1 MSGEG
6 TLAARAKSGGGWN
19 FRVSVSRTSMS
30 VIAGIGWSPPSWRS
44 RKDTAF
50 CASLA
55 RVASSRRMSFA
66 NSPDPSAPS
75 ILEVGQLVREFG
87 STRAVAGVTFSL
99 APGDSLALFGPNGA
113 GKTTLLR
120 VLAGLLKPTSGSA
133 RVAGVQLPGGPLARS
148 RVGLIS
154 HHTMLYEALSARE
167 NVSFSAR
174 LYGTRD
180 AKARVE
186 DALRQMSMLERADT
200 PVRSLSRGMQQRV
213 SIARAMVHSPQ
224 LVLADE
230 PYSGL
235 DESSAR
241 ALTVLLQ
248 ELRSAGTAIIIVT
261 HNLAEGLSLATHA
274 AVMQRGKFVRYDA
287 AHRIDASSY
296 ATTYRESLAASG

>member
-1 MSGEG
+1 MSSAIS
-6 TLAARAKSGGGWN
+6 TSKS
-19 FRVSVSRTSMS
+19 
-30 VIAGIGWSPPSWRS
+30 
-44 RKDTAF
+44 
-50 CASLA
+50 
-55 RVASSRRMSFA
+55 
-66 NSPDPSAPS
+66 SAP
-75 ILEVGQLVREFG
+75 IVEVADLAREFG

-99 APGDSLALFGPNGA
+99 AAGECLALFGPNGA

-154 HHTMLYEALSARE
+154 HHTMLYEALSPRE

-174 LYGTRD
+174 LYGIRD
-180 AKARVE
+180 VRGRV
-186 DALRQMSMLERADT
+186 DDSLRRMSMLERADA
-200 PVRSLSRGMQQRV
+200 PIRSLSRGMQQRV

-235 DESSAR
+235 DESGAR
-241 ALTVLLQ
+241 ALTTLLR
-248 ELRSAGTAIIIVT
+248 ELRTAGTSIIIVT

-274 AVMQRGKFVRYDA
+274 AVMQRGQFVRYDRA
-287 AHRIDASSY
+287 DRIDASAY
-296 ATTYRESLAASG
+296 LTTYREVLAASG